1 MLIFIFSS
9 KHVIFD
15 IKKMSLH
22 CRKISYR
29 LFFTFSRL
37 IHFAT
42 DKMVKISKCS
52 LLCFLSWERSKK
64 TRYTE
69 KGSPFL
75 PDWYGRTV
83 KSFFF
88 CISLLIFF
96 IFYLQQLRYTF
107 IGREVEVRRY
117 STRTTRSQ
125 ETKVSRCSRLQI
137 VASPRKT
144 RSQIEHSSRKT
155 RPSKNEAAKDFSY
168 EPLKF
173 CSDTSTPSTDTRL
186 SREPRKVCS
195 EASNRPTHVR
205 LTHEQKN
212 RLEEFFRENRY
223 PDSDE
228 KEILAN
234 EFNVDYDRVR

>member
-1 MLIFIFSS
+1 M
-9 KHVIFD
+9 
-15 IKKMSLH
+15 
-22 CRKISYR
+22 
-29 LFFTFSRL
+29 
-37 IHFAT
+37 
-42 DKMVKISKCS
+42 
-52 LLCFLSWERSKK
+52 
-64 TRYTE
+64 
-69 KGSPFL
+69 
-75 PDWYGRTV
+75 
-83 KSFFF
+83 
-88 CISLLIFF
+88 
-96 IFYLQQLRYTF
+96 RYTF

-168 EPLKF
+168 EPRKF